1 MTVRYWW
8 NRFGPLFAGE
18 RVEGTRDAAL
28 AEWRDQ
34 HVAGSKGKAEVP
46 ETGSHLSCRFI
57 ASVLR
62 HDLLETSLPAPL
74 LKRRPRLTDALALA
88 DKMAQCVWAMQ
99 I

>member
-46 ETGSHLSCRFI
+46 ETGSHLS
-57 ASVLR
+57 
-62 HDLLETSLPAPL
+62 
-74 LKRRPRLTDALALA
+74 
-88 DKMAQCVWAMQ
+88 
-99 I
+99 